1 MTTVGTATESELTP
15 MVPNGEVPD
24 GPNGSRTVNGSRP
37 TFLARRKW
45 PFITTVAFVIV
56 GLAFMFAWMPVVNH
70 QAAWYT
76 GDDLWGIFRGAHY
89 VGWGYLGGVYAPG
102 NGIVSFP
109 GIAVVLA
116 PVAMVSGRLHLSES
130 YGSIILL
137 RPTAALL
144 LQPIE
149 LLLTATVIFA
159 SDALAECL
167 HVPAKRRIA
176 LCFAVGAVAWPVAAI
191 WGHAEDA
198 LAMTFAM
205 YAMVAVANRKW
216 ARCGWLLGL
225 AIVIQPLAA
234 LLIPLFV
241 GTVPAGKRVG
251 TAIRAVALSAVL
263 VGVAFIGNPDGTYQQ
278 LVDQPTPPKINHAT
292 PWAALAPILT
302 RSMAVTTSSAQR
314 AFRSGHLVFI
324 KATTTA
330 HTSVLVAGGPGRMI
344 DVLLA
349 LLVGIYAWRRP
360 QEGSRIVWLALIV
373 LSSRCFFEAV
383 MTPYYLAPPLFL
395 GLVMASRQ
403 GAIRFWAATVIA
415 MEVTI
420 FAYHH
425 LGPWA
430 WWLPVVVG
438 LAAMVALG
446 FPSETASLSHPES
459 RSESSDSVGESF
471 DDGQVEPALVAPADH
486 ELQPA
491 G

>member
-1 MTTVGTATESELTP
+1 
-15 MVPNGEVPD
+15 MVPNGEVP
-24 GPNGSRTVNGSRP
+24 GSVNGSQAVNGSRA

-45 PFITTVAFVIV
+45 PLITTVVLVVV
-56 GLAFMFAWMPVVNH
+56 GLAFMFAWMPVVDH

-89 VGWGYLGGVYAPG
+89 VGWGYLGGVYASG

-116 PVAMVSGRLHLSES
+116 PVAMLSGRLHLTES
-130 YGSIILL
+130 YPSIILL

-159 SDALAECL
+159 CDALAECL
-167 HVPAKRRIA
+167 HVPSKRRIA

-216 ARCGWLLGL
+216 VRCGWLLGL

-251 TAIRAVALSAVL
+251 TAVRAVALSAVL
-263 VGVAFIGNPDGTYQQ
+263 VGVAFIGNPGGTYQQ
-278 LVDQPTPPKINHAT
+278 LVEQPTPPRINHAT
-292 PWAALAPILT
+292 PWAAWAPILA
-302 RSMAVTTSSAQR
+302 RSVAVTTSRAQR
-314 AFRSGHLVFI
+314 VFRSGHFVFI

-349 LLVGIYAWRRP
+349 LLVGLYVWRRP
-360 QEGSRIVWLALIV
+360 QEGSRFVWLALIV

-383 MTPYYLAPPLFL
+383 MTPYYLAPPLIL
-395 GLVMASRQ
+395 GLIMASRQ
-403 GAIRFWAATVIA
+403 AALRFWAAAVIT
-415 MEVTI
+415 MEVTVL
-420 FAYHH
+420 AYHH
-425 LGPWA
+425 LSPWA
-430 WWLPVVVG
+430 WWLPIVVG
-438 LAAMVALG
+438 LAAVVALG
-446 FPSETASLSHPES
+446 FPSEAVSASSPDAPSEFSDPVEES
-459 RSESSDSVGESF
+459 LDGEP
-471 DDGQVEPALVAPADH
+471 GQPVLVAPSSH